1 MPLFDYVC
9 QQCGHRFEALVRKSD
24 ETVECPKC
32 KSEKTERQVGRPV
45 VHMGN
50 PYMPKI

>member
-9 QQCGHRFEALVRKSD
+9 SECKHRFEALVRKND
-24 ETVECPKC
+24 EKVECPKC
-32 KSEKTERQVGRPV
+32 KSEKTERQLASPA

-50 PYMPKI
+50 PYVPKI

>member
-9 QQCGHRFEALVRKSD
+9 SECKHRFEMLVRKPD
-24 ETVECPKC
+24 EKVECPKC
-32 KSEKTERQVGRPV
+32 KSEKTERQIGRPA

-50 PYMPKI
+50 PYMPNI